1 MQRCYIV
8 TGASRGLGAAVCEQ
22 LVELGHKVLATA
34 RSQSDLETLWKD
46 NSNVVVYPCDLSV
59 PDAPKKIVKRALDEF
74 GRLDGLVN
82 NAGMIAPI
90 SPLKDTDQQEWA
102 KAIYVNLTAPSL
114 LMAEA
119 LGALTES
126 GGAVVNISTG
136 AAVKVVE
143 GWSAYC
149 ASKAGFLHLT
159 QVAAQENPKVR
170 FYSLRPGV
178 IDTEMQREIRDSK
191 GMTETD
197 LAKFQGL
204 KAEGQ
209 LEPPEVPARSAAW
222 LLVEGPKERSGEF
235 IQYTDEEVKSGAER
249 LFSTVR
255 AH

>member
-8 TGASRGLGAAVCEQ
+8 TGASRGLGAAICEQ

-34 RSQSDLETLWKD
+34 RSGSDLEKLWGDKPE
-46 NSNVVVYPCDLSV
+46 VVVYPCDLLQQ
-59 PDAPKKIVKRALDEF
+59 DAPKKIVEKALAEF

-82 NAGMIAPI
+82 NAGMIQPI
-90 SPLKDTDQQEWA
+90 SSLKDADHAEWA
-102 KAIYVNLTAPSL
+102 RAISLNLTAPSL
-114 LMAEA
+114 LMAAA
-119 LGALTES
+119 LEPLAES

-191 GMTETD
+191 GMTESD

-204 KAEGQ
+204 KADGQ
-209 LEPPEVPARSAAW
+209 LEPPEVPARSAVW
-222 LLVEGPKERSGEF
+222 LLVEGPQERSGEF
-235 IQYTDEEVKSGAER
+235 VQYTDEQVKSGAER
-249 LFSTVR
+249 LFATVR